1 MAERN
6 AHQSSVGEHPMRQLL
21 RREPRVAPS
30 LRSGRAR
37 VYRRC
42 EMMFDGTIFK
52 KPLSL
57 STDENCVRVG
67 ATAPYMEILGGV
79 HLA

>member
-1 MAERN
+1 
-6 AHQSSVGEHPMRQLL
+6 
-21 RREPRVAPS
+21 
-30 LRSGRAR
+30 
-37 VYRRC
+37 
-42 EMMFDGTIFK
+42 MMFDGTIFK